1 MSRLREQWRPWL
13 ADMLILLLVSW
24 ALVLP
29 ALQVYMMRQEATWA
43 FIRVVFF
50 SVILS
55 AYAQLP
61 KQARLFAGIGLAI
74 ASLAWA
80 LLSPLPAA
88 LQALISALA
97 TARPLTPA
105 LTLYSDVILL
115 ASLLV
120 IAVYA
125 RLLVQGE
132 PSFSAPLLLSTG
144 MMLWFSGARQNI
156 GDFVPLMAAVPLL
169 FAYAGFMENPLRPQ
183 VDRNRNRNRS
193 LFKALPVV
201 LMIAML
207 AFALTP
213 SYRTTHP
220 QLEKQADRLRQLIND
235 YFFFTDTRENFTLAS
250 VGYQP
255 MGKSGLGGKP
265 QISNNQVMQVDAKDR
280 LYLRGT
286 LLDLYNGRQ
295 WYDSVSNERYGY
307 TSARFAALRDR
318 LLDAALPEE
327 GLRTAEEEASVL
339 LLNSLPSTLFVPQRL
354 RKLSLAEGM
363 VAYLNASS
371 ELFITRN
378 LEKDDSYDLAYESYV
393 AGTPKTDQLAARLS
407 GAQDPHYQELFPVYV
422 QLPQHL
428 LPDGMVATLAK
439 QIVGTEQDPYRKA
452 MLIRSHLMDNYRY
465 TLEVPDA
472 PDDLDFSAHFLFET
486 KQGYCTYFATAMTV
500 LARSIGLPSRYVEG
514 FVALP
519 SDNNTPV
526 IITGQNAHAW
536 TEIYIPAMGWVTF
549 DATSTTG
556 ELPPPPQQPPP
567 SGPDPDQTP
576 PPGPEEQQTP
586 QPQQEEEQPENAPTP
601 TPEPEDQPPPVD
613 EQDTPEP
620 DQHSQS
626 GPSMWWLWLL
636 LAVTIA
642 LLVWR
647 ARASEP
653 NRQSARLAESSGK
666 VLLFWQAL
674 MDVQKAARLP
684 MLPSETLRD
693 YALRVAPD
701 DRGLLSLAN
710 SVSAIVYGRHAPD
723 DSRVTAARL
732 YYQSA
737 YRTLPRLHRG
747 AVIVRRTTRDLR
759 GMLQRLRTLSGQTV
773 RDMKDAILSALRGR
787 R

>member
-13 ADMLILLLVSW
+13 ADALILLLVGWSL
-24 ALVLP
+24 ALP
-29 ALQVYMMRQEATWA
+29 SLQVYMMRQEATWA
-43 FIRVVFF
+43 FVRVALF

-55 AYAQLP
+55 GYARLP
-61 KQARLFAGIGLAI
+61 KRIKLFVGIGLTI
-74 ASLAWA
+74 AGVAWA
-80 LLSPLPAA
+80 VLSPLPAA

-105 LTLYSDVILL
+105 LTLFADVILL
-115 ASLLV
+115 ASLMV
-120 IAVYA
+120 IALYA

-144 MMLWFSGARQNI
+144 LMLWFSGARQNI
-156 GDFVPLMAAVPLL
+156 GDFVPLMAAVPML
-169 FAYAGFMENPLRPQ
+169 FVYAGLMENPLRPQ
-183 VDRNRNRNRS
+183 ADRTKHRS

-201 LMIAML
+201 LVIAML

-213 SYRTTHP
+213 NYRTTHP

-265 QISNNQVMQVDAKDR
+265 QISNNEVMQVAAKER

-318 LLDAALPEE
+318 LLDADLPQE
-327 GLRTAEEEASVL
+327 GLRAAEEEASVL
-339 LLNSLPSTLFVPQRL
+339 ILNNLPSTLFVPQRL
-354 RKLSLAEGM
+354 RELALAEGM

-378 LEKDDSYDLAYESYV
+378 LEKDDSYNLAYESYV
-393 AGTPKTDQLAARLS
+393 AGTPRTDQLAARLA
-407 GAQDPHYQELFPVYV
+407 GIQDPQYDELFPIYV
-422 QLPQHL
+422 QLPEHL
-428 LPDGMVATLAK
+428 QPGGIVATLAK
-439 QIVGTEQDPYRKA
+439 QIVGEEQDPYRKA
-452 MLIRSHLMDNYRY
+452 MLIRSHLMNNYTY
-465 TLEVPDA
+465 TLDVVDA
-472 PDDLDFSAHFLFET
+472 PDDLDFAAHFLIET

-500 LARSIGLPSRYVEG
+500 LARSVGLPSRYVEG
-514 FVALP
+514 FVAQP
-519 SDNNTPV
+519 SGDDTPTTV
-526 IITGQNAHAW
+526 TGQNAHAW
-536 TEIYIPAMGWVTF
+536 TEIYIAGLGWVTF
-549 DATSTTG
+549 DVTSTTG

-567 SGPDPDQTP
+567 AGPDPDQTP

-586 QPQQEEEQPENAPTP
+586 QPQQEEQQPENAPTP

-620 DQHSQS
+620 DQSDKN
-626 GPSMWWLWLL
+626 GPSLWWLWLL
-636 LAVTIA
+636 LMAAIA
-642 LLVWR
+642 FVVWR
-647 ARASEP
+647 ARVSEP
-653 NRQSARLAESSGK
+653 NRRAARSRSASDR

-674 MDVQKAARLP
+674 MDVQKVAGKP
-684 MLPSETLRD
+684 MQPSETLRD

-701 DRGLLSLAN
+701 DRGLLSLAD

-723 DSRVTAARL
+723 ESRVTAARL
-732 YYQSA
+732 HYQSTYHA
-737 YRTLPRLHRG
+737 LPRPRRG
-747 AVIVRRTTRDLR
+747 LVIARRI
-759 GMLQRLRTLSGQTV
+759 LQDV
-773 RDMKDAILSALRGR
+773 RDMLSQFWSLVLQALREMKEAVLASLSR
-787 R
+787 KK